1 MTSRHT
7 FGRRQFL
14 CAGFGA
20 GMAACCAPLIVPA
33 SALGSGRPA
42 PGERITMGF
51 IGVGWKGLQGCFGSL
66 VHSFLANPAC
76 QALAVCDVNSK
87 FREEAKRTIDAA
99 NGNQDCRMYGDF
111 RELLACDDIDAVAI
125 ATPDHWHA
133 IMTIEA
139 CRQGKDVYCEKPL
152 SLTIREARAMVE
164 AGRQYGRVVQTGSQ
178 SRSYTNIQHACA
190 ALRDGIIGEIR
201 EVHVS
206 CGGPSVPCN
215 LPGEPV
221 PDHIDWEMWLGPAPW
236 RPFHPVLA
244 DKGFR
249 PYRDYSG
256 GGMTDWGCHHFD
268 IAQWALGMDGS
279 GPVEITPP
287 NGQDVKWLTYR
298 YANGAIMTHE
308 SPLSQQGIA
317 FIGSESDAWGHGMSA
332 RWRKGG
338 DTPWRLPP
346 GPADPIQG
354 AKAHSD
360 DFLECVRSRKRPH
373 ADVEIGCRSVT
384 VCHLGNIAYWL
395 NRPIKWDPQ
404 REEIIGD
411 EEASRWLDRA
421 KREPWSL

>member
-1 MTSRHT
+1 MKDIQSTD
-7 FGRRQFL
+7 RRQFL
-14 CAGFGA
+14 RTGVRTAV
-20 GMAACCAPLIVPA
+20 AACCAPLILPA
-33 SALGSGRPA
+33 TALGSARPA
-42 PGERITMGF
+42 PSNRVAMGF

-66 VHSFLANPAC
+66 VHSFLANPIC
-76 QALAVCDVNSK
+76 QAVAVCDVNDKS
-87 FREEAKRTIDAA
+87 RQDAKKTIDEA
-99 NGNQDCRMYGDF
+99 NGNQDCREYRDF

-133 IMTIEA
+133 IITIEA

-152 SLTIREARAMVE
+152 SLTIREARAMVN

-178 SRSYTNIQHACA
+178 SRSYSNIRYACA
-190 ALRDGIIGEIR
+190 ALRDGIIGDIR

-206 CGGPSVPCN
+206 CGGPSAPCS
-215 LPGEPV
+215 LPGQPV
-221 PDHIDWEMWLGPAPW
+221 PDYIDWDMWLGPAPW
-236 RPFHPVLA
+236 RPFHPTLA

-268 IAQWALGMDGS
+268 IAQWALGMDDS

-287 NGQDVKWLTYR
+287 DGKDVKYLTYR
-298 YANGAIMTHE
+298 YRNGVTVIHE
-308 SPLSQQGIA
+308 SPRAQQGIA
-317 FIGSESDAWGHGMSA
+317 FIGTKSDAWGHGMSA

-346 GPADPIQG
+346 GPADPIQ
-354 AKAHSD
+354 ARKAHSD
-360 DFLECVRSRKRPH
+360 NFLECVLSRKEPH
-373 ADVEIGCRSVT
+373 ADVEIGCRTVT

-395 NRPIKWDPQ
+395 HRPIRWDPE

-421 KREPWSL
+421 RREPWSL

>member
-1 MTSRHT
+1 
-7 FGRRQFL
+7 
-14 CAGFGA
+14 
-20 GMAACCAPLIVPA
+20 
-33 SALGSGRPA
+33 
-42 PGERITMGF
+42 MGF

-76 QALAVCDVNSK
+76 QALAVCDVNGKS
-87 FREEAKRTIDAA
+87 REDAKQTIDAA

-133 IMTIEA
+133 IITIEA

-164 AGRQYGRVVQTGSQ
+164 AGRQYGRLVQTGSQ

-190 ALRDGIIGEIR
+190 ALRDGMIGEIR

-236 RPFHPVLA
+236 RPFHPLLA

-268 IAQWALGMDGS
+268 IAQWALGMDDS

-298 YANGAIMTHE
+298 YASGTIVTHE

-317 FIGSESDAWGHGMSA
+317 FIGSESDAWGHGMSG

-338 DTPWRLPP
+338 DAPWRLPP

-360 DFLECVRSRKRPH
+360 NFLECVRSRKKPN
-373 ADVEIGCRSVT
+373 ADVEIGCRTVT